1 MRFRWK
7 CAEALKKNC
16 RKFSQICPLG
26 DGFGFALACGDAA
39 GLNRPGL
46 GGRRGQSSAAGNP
59 LFTMMGDFRRVGC
72 RRIVHAP
79 DLRLATGNLSVRLSE
94 LCHHP
99 AGFGERVR
107 EVACV
112 GSMSVLAPVRD
123 YIHSLVH
130 PSARCHA
137 PTAARHYAF
146 MAPRLIGGLSAVSG
160 LPVYLALR
168 GAPSAIEA
176 LALGWLITPILL
188 VYDLSRTGQLERAH
202 FLCSLSLTGLV
213 TALAARAGGILSFAA
228 IWFALVPL
236 EAALSASRRT
246 VLAACTM
253 VFVAACFLAILG
265 ACGLLHSERAPEARR
280 SVLAA
285 GLQRVS
291 LAPAQFEQG
300 E

>member
-1 MRFRWK
+1 M
-7 CAEALKKNC
+7 
-16 RKFSQICPLG
+16 
-26 DGFGFALACGDAA
+26 
-39 GLNRPGL
+39 
-46 GGRRGQSSAAGNP
+46 
-59 LFTMMGDFRRVGC
+59 
-72 RRIVHAP
+72 
-79 DLRLATGNLSVRLSE
+79 
-94 LCHHP
+94 
-99 AGFGERVR
+99 
-107 EVACV
+107 

-123 YIHSLVH
+123 YIQTLVH

-146 MAPRLIGGLSAVSG
+146 MAPRLIGSLSAVAG

-188 VYDLSRTGQLERAH
+188 VYDLSRTGQLQRAQ

-213 TALAARAGGILSFAA
+213 TLLAAWTGGILSFAA

-265 ACGLLHSERAPEARR
+265 ACGLLNSGRAPEAQR

-285 GLQRVS
+285 GAQRVS
-291 LAPAQFEQG
+291 MALAQFGQG
-300 E
+300 R

>member
-1 MRFRWK
+1 
-7 CAEALKKNC
+7 
-16 RKFSQICPLG
+16 
-26 DGFGFALACGDAA
+26 
-39 GLNRPGL
+39 
-46 GGRRGQSSAAGNP
+46 
-59 LFTMMGDFRRVGC
+59 MMGEFRQVG
-72 RRIVHAP
+72 RPRLVHAA
-79 DLRLATGNLSVRLSE
+79 DLRLSTASLSVRLSE

-107 EVACV
+107 EVACM

-146 MAPRLIGGLSAVSG
+146 MAPRLIGSLSAVAG

-188 VYDLSRTGQLERAH
+188 VYDLSRTGQLQRAQ

-213 TALAARAGGILSFAA
+213 TLLAAWTGGILSFAA

-265 ACGLLHSERAPEARR
+265 ACGLLNSGRAPEAQR

-285 GLQRVS
+285 GSQRVS
-291 LAPAQFEQG
+291 MALAQFGQG
-300 E
+300 R

>member
-1 MRFRWK
+1 
-7 CAEALKKNC
+7 
-16 RKFSQICPLG
+16 
-26 DGFGFALACGDAA
+26 
-39 GLNRPGL
+39 
-46 GGRRGQSSAAGNP
+46 
-59 LFTMMGDFRRVGC
+59 MMGEFRRVGC
-72 RRIVHAP
+72 RRIVYAA
-79 DLRLATGNLSVRLSE
+79 DLRLGTASLSVRLSE

-146 MAPRLIGGLSAVSG
+146 MAPRLIGGLSAVAG

-168 GAPSAIEA
+168 GAPSAVEA

-188 VYDLSRTGQLERAH
+188 VYDLSRTGRLQRAH

-213 TALAARAGGILSFAA
+213 TLLAAWTGGILSFAA

-246 VLAACTM
+246 VLAAFTM

-265 ACGLLHSERAPEARR
+265 ACGLLNSGRASEAHR

-285 GLQRVS
+285 GSQRVS
-291 LAPAQFEQG
+291 VVFAQFEQG
-300 E
+300 G

>member
-1 MRFRWK
+1 MT
-7 CAEALKKNC
+7 
-16 RKFSQICPLG
+16 S
-26 DGFGFALACGDAA
+26 
-39 GLNRPGL
+39 GLRLPAVIPPDERRTHCPGL
-46 GGRRGQSSAAGNP
+46 GSDRRQPSSRADNP
-59 LFTMMGDFRRVGC
+59 PFTMMGEFRRLGC
-72 RRIVHAP
+72 RRIAYAT
-79 DLRLATGNLSVRLSE
+79 DLRLGAASLSVRLSE

-146 MAPRLIGGLSAVSG
+146 MAPRLIGGLSAVAG

-188 VYDLSRTGQLERAH
+188 VYDLSRTGQLQRAH
-202 FLCSLSLTGLV
+202 LLCSLSLTGLV
-213 TALAARAGGILSFAA
+213 TVLAAWTGGILSFAA

-253 VFVAACFLAILG
+253 VVVAACFLVILG
-265 ACGLLHSERAPEARR
+265 ACGLVNSERAPEAQR

-285 GLQRVS
+285 GSQRVS
-291 LAPAQFEQG
+291 VAFAQFQRG
-300 E
+300 G

>member
-1 MRFRWK
+1 
-7 CAEALKKNC
+7 
-16 RKFSQICPLG
+16 
-26 DGFGFALACGDAA
+26 
-39 GLNRPGL
+39 
-46 GGRRGQSSAAGNP
+46 
-59 LFTMMGDFRRVGC
+59 MMGDFRRVGC
-72 RRIVHAP
+72 HRIIHAP
-79 DLRLATGNLSVRLSE
+79 DLRLATASLSVRLSE

-107 EVACV
+107 EVAWV
-112 GSMSVLAPVRD
+112 GSMSVLASVRD
-123 YIHSLVH
+123 YVHSLVH

-213 TALAARAGGILSFAA
+213 TALAARTGGILSFAA

-265 ACGLLHSERAPEARR
+265 ACDLLHSERAPEARR
-280 SVLAA
+280 SVSAA
-285 GLQRVS
+285 GLQRVW

-300 E
+300 G

>member
-1 MRFRWK
+1 
-7 CAEALKKNC
+7 
-16 RKFSQICPLG
+16 
-26 DGFGFALACGDAA
+26 
-39 GLNRPGL
+39 
-46 GGRRGQSSAAGNP
+46 
-59 LFTMMGDFRRVGC
+59 MGEFHRVGC
-72 RRIVHAP
+72 RRIVYAA
-79 DLRLATGNLSVRLSE
+79 DLRLGTVSLSVRLSE

-112 GSMSVLAPVRD
+112 GSMSVLALVCD

-146 MAPRLIGGLSAVSG
+146 MAPRLIGGLSAVAG

-213 TALAARAGGILSFAA
+213 TLLAAWTGGILSLAV

-265 ACGLLHSERAPEARR
+265 ACGLLNSERAPEAQR
-280 SVLAA
+280 SVLPA
-285 GLQRVS
+285 GSQRVS
-291 LAPAQFEQG
+291 AAFAQFEQG
-300 E
+300 G